1 MTTTDST
8 PSSSRRRATS
18 STSSWLLPALTFLA
32 GCLLGAVIVGAGT
45 FGGGDDG
52 QDGAAPPPTQGPAED
67 ATDAEAAEGELVVR
81 VPESCLRAADGASQA
96 TGQVDDV
103 VAAVRDLDARRLQE
117 IVDQIQQVQ
126 PEVQRLAEQC
136 RSVAGER
143 LEDVVVTPAPAVTPT
158 S

>member
-1 MTTTDST
+1 MTTTDSA
-8 PSSSRRRATS
+8 PGGSRRR
-18 STSSWLLPALTFLA
+18 STSWWLLPALTFLA
-32 GCLLGAVIVGAGT
+32 GCLLGGLIVGVGT
-45 FGGGDDG
+45 FGDGDGDG
-52 QDGAAPPPTQGPAED
+52 TAAPAPTSAPADGADDPED
-67 ATDAEAAEGELVVR
+67 APGDLVVR
-81 VPESCLRAADGASQA
+81 VPESCLRAADGATEA

-117 IVDQIQQVQ
+117 IVDRIQQVQ